1 MSEGGGEA
9 TTRTPTAHIAQWVAT
24 GSSPR
29 ASVCGGRRCLLC
41 GSVSLMQ
48 CLRVGPRRWS
58 EPGSPT
64 WSHGQKPRQGRRSIA
79 AGVLFSPLS
88 IVSVFFP
95 WPHSFPTPVLLTL
108 WEDGP
113 YFRLPQ
119 SPSVNEW
126 RYKSLLDTDLSI
138 SEPVVR
144 TTKQD
149 SQREEGSARN
159 QGCCLHIT
167 PPPWAPILSLS
178 FWGLLSPLPGRPSP
192 EI

>member
-9 TTRTPTAHIAQWVAT
+9 TTRIPTAHIAQWVAT

-138 SEPVVR
+138 FRASGTHHKAGLP
-144 TTKQD
+144 
-149 SQREEGSARN
+149 EGGGLCSKPRVLPPHYSPPMGSHFVSVLLGPPESSARTA
-159 QGCCLHIT
+159 Q
-167 PPPWAPILSLS
+167 P
-178 FWGLLSPLPGRPSP
+178 
-192 EI
+192 